1 MAEVGAYEA
10 KTKLSELLERVA
22 RGERIVITKHGI
34 PVTILGPVGPQAD
47 PQKVVAELKAFRK
60 GKTLKPL
67 KLEEAIKERRRS
79 R

>member
-10 KTKLSELLERVA
+10 KTKLSKLLERVA

-34 PVTILGPVGPQAD
+34 PVAILAPVGPQAD

-60 GKTLKPL
+60 GKKLKPL
-67 KLEEAIKERRRS
+67 TLRELIQEGRNGG
-79 R
+79 

>member
-22 RGERIVITKHGI
+22 RGEHIVITKHGI
-34 PVTILGPVGPQAD
+34 PVAILAPVGPQVD

>member
-34 PVTILGPVGPQAD
+34 PVAILAPVVPQTD